1 MPPPHPARRPRRA
14 LVAAILTGAALLLG
28 ACGDDDE
35 GDSGPK
41 RVTIDGARES
51 GRRVE
56 AMAKGIVSRPVAVAI
71 RVSAA
76 PKQRVDVSWGLSCP
90 KTRNGKDRRPTGGT
104 YTTRPPNV
112 RALRLPK
119 REIAFCAVNAQARL
133 TRSGRVRVAILA
145 SGR

>member
-1 MPPPHPARRPRRA
+1 MHNEARTA
-14 LVAAILTGAALLLG
+14 LVAVLGAAALLLSG
-28 ACGDDDE
+28 CGGGDDDAAK
-35 GDSGPK
+35 DPK

-51 GRRVE
+51 GKRVE
-56 AMAKGIVSRPVAVAI
+56 AMAKGIVNRPLAVAI

-76 PKQRVDVSWGLSCP
+76 PKQRVEVSWGLSCP
-90 KTRNGKDRRPTGGT
+90 KTDNGKDRLPAGGT

-119 REIAFCAVNAQARL
+119 RTIAFCAVNAQAKL

-145 SGR
+145 SEG